1 MSLVNIISAIGN
13 NSSIYPLLIRD
24 CGIENPIKFYLRK
37 LITGSDAE
45 PGLVQDGVK
54 NM

>member
-1 MSLVNIISAIGN
+1 MTNLVANIAISSILLAIGL
-13 NSSIYPLLIRD
+13 PKLT
-24 CGIENPIKFYLRK
+24 FYLRK